1 MKKRYFITYDLNK
14 AGQDYEN
21 VIQAIK
27 SASDGAWCTYW
38 KSSYL
43 IRSNYQSAQEVSDKI
58 TKYLDSNDSLLVIEV
73 INNTKVGYQRMLGN
87 ISTKL
92 FFQVRTTC

>member
-27 SASDGAWCTYW
+27 SARDGAWCTYW

-43 IRSNYQSAQEVSDKI
+43 IRYNYQSA
-58 TKYLDSNDSLLVIEV
+58 
-73 INNTKVGYQRMLGN
+73 
-87 ISTKL
+87 
-92 FFQVRTTC
+92 

>member
-27 SASDGAWCTYW
+27 SASDGA
-38 KSSYL
+38 
-43 IRSNYQSAQEVSDKI
+43 NYQSAQEVSDKI
-58 TKYLDSNDSLLVIEV
+58 TKYLDRNDSLLVIEV
-73 INNTKVGYQRMLGN
+73 INNTQGWLPKDAWKYINETIFSG
-87 ISTKL
+87 
-92 FFQVRTTC
+92 

>member
-1 MKKRYFITYDLNK
+1 M
-14 AGQDYEN
+14 GQDYEN

-27 SASDGAWCTYW
+27 SVSDGAWCTYW
-38 KSSYL
+38 KSSHL

-73 INNTKVGYQRMLGN
+73 INNT
-87 ISTKL
+87 
-92 FFQVRTTC
+92 